1 MLIYNLFP
9 LLAGPFANW
18 TPHLKRARSM
28 GFDWIFTNPIQHVG
42 YSGSLYAVSDYFEF
56 NPLLLDKQ
64 SRLKPEDQVREMI
77 KTAQSFGLKIM
88 IDLVINHCAFDSK
101 LVKEHPE
108 WFARE
113 ENGDIAHP
121 FCIENGQRV
130 VWGDLVRFDHRGT
143 KDPEGLYRYCL
154 RVIEYLISL
163 GVEGFR
169 CDAAYQI
176 PQPVWQRLIREV
188 KSRHP
193 AIVFVAE
200 TLGCTADQTK
210 ETAQAGFDFVF
221 NSSKWWNYNDNWLL
235 EQYNLVRESA
245 PSIAFPESHD
255 TARLFEESRGN
266 LDEMKQ
272 RYLFTALFSAGV
284 MIPSGFEFGFRKRLH
299 VVETR
304 PTDWEKTDTDLCA
317 FIAHVNQVKKGCR
330 IFREECPTAFLACNN
345 PNVLV
350 MWKASTKG
358 RDEALLILNKD
369 VHGSQDIHADALRTF
384 VQSGAPMTDVSP
396 EYAMD
401 YIPEP
406 FHYALRPGQGIV
418 LATSRK

>member
-9 LLAGPFANW
+9 LLAGPFTNW

-28 GFDWIFTNPIQHVG
+28 GFDWIFTNPIQRVG

-56 NPLLLDKQ
+56 NPLLLDKR
-64 SRLKPEDQVREMI
+64 SPLKPEDQVRGMI
-77 KTAQSFGLKIM
+77 QTAQSLGLKIM
-88 IDLVINHCAFDSK
+88 IDLVINHCAFDAG

-121 FCIENGQRV
+121 FCMENGQRV

-143 KDPEGLYRYCL
+143 RDPEGLYQHCL
-154 RVIEYLISL
+154 RVVEYLIAL
-163 GVEGFR
+163 GVSGFR
-169 CDAAYQI
+169 CDAAYQL
-176 PQPVWQRLIREV
+176 PQSLWQRLIREV
-188 KSRHP
+188 KSKHS
-193 AIVFVAE
+193 AIVFAAE

-210 ETAQAGFDFVF
+210 ETARAGFDFVF
-221 NSSKWWNYNDNWLL
+221 NSAKWWNYYDNWLL

-255 TARLFEESRGN
+255 TARLFEESHGN
-266 LDEMKQ
+266 LNEMKQ
-272 RYLFTALFSAGV
+272 RYLFTALFSAGI

-304 PTDWEKTDTDLCA
+304 PTDWEKTDVDLCK
-317 FIAHVNQVKKGCR
+317 FIATVNQVKKGYH
-330 IFREECPTAFLACNN
+330 IFREECPTAFLSCNN

-350 MWKASTKG
+350 MWKASTQG
-358 RDEALLILNKD
+358 RDEALMILNKD
-369 VHGSQDIHADALRTF
+369 VHGSQDIHADSLRTF
-384 VQSGAPMTDVSP
+384 IQSGAPMTDVSP
-396 EYAMD
+396 EYALD

-406 FHYALRPGQGIV
+406 FHYSLRPGQGIV
-418 LATSRK
+418 LATKRK

>member
-1 MLIYNLFP
+1 MLVYNLFP
-9 LLAGPFANW
+9 LLAGPFTNW
-18 TPHLKRARSM
+18 TSHLKRARSM
-28 GFDWIFTNPIQHVG
+28 GFDWIFTNPIQRAG
-42 YSGSLYAVSDYFEF
+42 YSGSLYSVSDYFEF
-56 NPLLLDKQ
+56 NPLLLDKRSSQ
-64 SRLKPEDQVREMI
+64 KPEDQVRGMI
-77 KTAQSFGLKIM
+77 KTADSLGLKIM

-121 FCIENGQRV
+121 FCEENGQRV
-130 VWGDLVRFDHRGT
+130 VWGDLVRLDHRGT
-143 KDPEGLYRYCL
+143 SDPEGLYRYCL
-154 RVIEYLISL
+154 RVVEYLISL
-163 GVEGFR
+163 GVSGFR

-176 PQPVWQRLIREV
+176 PQPVWRRLIREV
-188 KSRHP
+188 KSQHP
-193 AIVFVAE
+193 EIVFVAE

-221 NSSKWWNYNDNWLL
+221 NSSKWWNYSDNWLL

-255 TARLFEESRGN
+255 TARLFEESHDN
-266 LDEMKQ
+266 LNEVKQ
-272 RYLFTALFSAGV
+272 RYLFTAMFSAGV
-284 MIPSGFEFGFRKRLH
+284 MIPSGFEFGFRKRLN

-304 PTDWEKTDTDLCA
+304 PTDWEKTDVDLCE
-317 FIAHVNQVKKGCR
+317 FISKVNRVKSTYP
-330 IFREECPTAFLACNN
+330 IFREECPTVVLNCNN

-350 MWKASTKG
+350 MWKASNKG

-369 VHGSQDIHADALRTF
+369 VHGTQDIHADSLRTF
-384 VQSGAPMTDVSP
+384 IQSGAPMTDVSP
-396 EYAMD
+396 EYALE

-418 LATSRK
+418 LVTSRK